1 MIINSYTPRCS
12 SDDPLPDN
20 LLGMHIKGYPTINLF
35 GTRSSK
41 ARGMASEFMILL
53 FLTLVVAH
61 SEAMPRRPMSNDD
74 SSQDEP
80 SDDLCESTCDELAE
94 GNL

>member
-20 LLGMHIKGYPTINLF
+20 LLGMHIKRISYNLL
-35 GTRSSK
+35 GRKSSE

-61 SEAMPRRPMSNDD
+61 GQTIPGKSENRVTHHKCIN
-74 SSQDEP
+74 
-80 SDDLCESTCDELAE
+80 LKNTCDELAK
-94 GNL
+94 GNSN